1 MSQLATIRL
10 CDKCAPHG
18 IEQFG
23 KAGGVDTCQG
33 CLEKRQLNNIHLH
46 SLLLSAHN
54 PETEH
59 GAAALVAL
67 AGMGFRHNGRR
78 CSSCNGYHLQKL
90 PTVGPPWR
98 GVLQSPEEYSVYYG
112 VSLQEA
118 RTSFTCPAGV
128 TIEELTPDEEPKA
141 LFEVEKSHLEQ
152 GAALL
157 WDVLSAQHNGDELD
171 DDEALWFKIESAR
184 KHTLSPDRQT
194 RALLVPTGNYAKAR
208 LDAYLNGDIEL
219 QALLADPRGP
229 EPIPDT
235 ERNT

>member
-118 RTSFTCPAGV
+118 RTCFTCPPATGV
-128 TIEELTPDEEPKA
+128 TL
-141 LFEVEKSHLEQ
+141 
-152 GAALL
+152 
-157 WDVLSAQHNGDELD
+157 DELAPG
-171 DDEALWFKIESAR
+171 EQPGAFKSRFIGWSSGKLEENPWLKAADRLHLAR
-184 KHTLSPDRQT
+184 LR
-194 RALLVPTGNYAKAR
+194 RAQLVPTGNYSKAR
-208 LDAYLNGDIEL
+208 LDAYLNGEIGL
-219 QALLADPRGP
+219 QALLADTRGS